1 MNQNDDDNN
10 NNDND
15 NNQMIEQNE
24 SINEFLKPD
33 YDANR

>member
-1 MNQNDDDNN
+1 MNQNDD